1 MVAVHFD
8 SISIKANFA
17 KSNFTCH
24 VAICKPSEILFA
36 RWRPSDQTKFRQV
49 RPDLISRYES
59 FMSWQPSQTDRR
71 DRIGWGNDISRSR
84 GWSGKSCDR
93 RFVLLCLLYLS
104 KNKNPNANKLRC
116 PVTEDLCRGLLP
128 CYTQQWC
135 LTIKIFF
142 F

>member
-1 MVAVHFD
+1 MMVAVHFI

-71 DRIGWGNDISRSR
+71 DRIGWGNDIGRSR
-84 GWSGKSCDR
+84 EWSGKSCDR
-93 RFVLLCLLYLS
+93 RFVQRFTALLYTAVVSNHQNILFFKSQNNLLS
-104 KNKNPNANKLRC
+104 IWGSAITKSQL
-116 PVTEDLCRGLLP
+116 
-128 CYTQQWC
+128 
-135 LTIKIFF
+135 
-142 F
+142 